1 MGVVATGKRVSFTPM
16 TMDDKGRRDRSVH
29 YEHDM
34 MSVFVKCEFIV
45 VFILL
50 LPRYRYRE
58 CLDADPCIFRVPPWH
73 FVIFVLRPKINCGVG
88 LVNCFFR
95 VPLMYQPCC
104 LLPCCQGK
112 LGELTKK
119 QFTKP
124 TPQFILGRSIA

>member
-1 MGVVATGKRVSFTPM
+1 MDSAVAMVFFEKPASYITPPKIGKRRVVGGCAGAVATGKRVSFTPM

-58 CLDADPCIFRVPPWH
+58 CLDANPCIFRVLPPGT
-73 FVIFVLRPKINCGVG
+73 L
-88 LVNCFFR
+88 
-95 VPLMYQPCC
+95 
-104 LLPCCQGK
+104 
-112 LGELTKK
+112 
-119 QFTKP
+119 
-124 TPQFILGRSIA
+124 